1 MGIKIS
7 QIKNQNLKELA
18 TLVDNSFN
26 GKTRSNGVIDDCE
39 VSVFID
45 KAKKFGM
52 GAECAQVLGLGNVT
66 QQNKVIKN
74 QQTNKITIRKPV
86 VRHVGGHSYEVT
98 YCNGQ
103 KWVKKTKDIR
113 INEEKNAINVFLGIR
128 KALEEQPNLK
138 GMISK
143 KSALKLL
150 QNVFEKGVNTYS
162 NGRSV
167 DGENLL
173 TIKRLFDLYMDK
185 DSDGGENI
193 TQQEQFAI
201 MRTIDSWTDNY
212 DN

>member
-1 MGIKIS
+1 MGIHIS

-18 TLVDNSFN
+18 SLVDNSFN
-26 GKTRSNGVIDDCE
+26 GKTRGNGMIDDCE
-39 VSVFID
+39 LSVFID

-66 QQNKVIKN
+66 QQHKVIKN
-74 QQTNKITIRKPV
+74 RQTNKMTIRKPV
-86 VRHVGGHSYEVT
+86 VRNVAGDIYDVT
-98 YCNGQ
+98 YFNGQ
-103 KWVKKTKDIR
+103 KWVKKIKHSS
-113 INEEKNAINVFLGIR
+113 INQEKNAINVFLGIR
-128 KALEEQPNLK
+128 KALEQPNLK

-143 KSALKLL
+143 KSVLKLL

-162 NGRSV
+162 PGSSL

-173 TIKRLFDLYMDK
+173 AIKRLFELYMDK
-185 DSDGGENI
+185 DSAGGENI

-212 DN
+212 SY